1 MRPDDVFALVL
12 DLRSFSVICPLDAE
26 AGDNIS
32 VTAPAPALSLLQGTS
47 DFNADEPVLLSAILS
62 ASEAVKLAGPL
73 GKGDNGELTSGYGR
87 ASLVPM
93 PSSDLSNA
101 KDFDSASIPLT
112 SNEQLPASIVA
123 MAPTAEKRAT
133 DAAESSSAVFTEM
146 DTSSNSVPSAGLETA
161 SDSKLCD
168 TAIGCKATKCDVGTT
183 ECYDAIVSDR
193 HEVYEACATIINNS
207 SCDTHLQGFG
217 KSSGLTA
224 AVDSAHT
231 LDASSTAMCERKSEG
246 CGVGDSAG
254 CALCTCALKSVSNPD
269 DVKVNGS
276 GSSGALC
283 LCSVCGEDPR
293 GNNLPPIAVRIP
305 LATPSMTVLSSIR
318 YEPFI

>member
-26 AGDNIS
+26 GGDNIS

-47 DFNADEPVLLSAILS
+47 DFNADEPVLLSAVLS

-73 GKGDNGELTSGYGR
+73 GKGDNGEFTSGCGR

-93 PSSDLSNA
+93 TSSDLSNA
-101 KDFDSASIPLT
+101 KGLDSASIPLS
-112 SNEQLPASIVA
+112 SNEQLSASVTV
-123 MAPTAEKRAT
+123 MAPTAGKRAT
-133 DAAESSSAVFTEM
+133 DAAESSSTVFTEI
-146 DTSSNSVPSAGLETA
+146 DKNSNSVPSAGLETT
-161 SDSKLCD
+161 SDSKFCD
-168 TAIGCKATKCDVGTT
+168 TARGCKTTKSDIGTT
-183 ECYDAIVSDR
+183 ECHDAIVSDR

-207 SCDTHLQGFG
+207 SCEPHLLGFG

-246 CGVGDSAG
+246 SGVGDSAG
-254 CALCTCALKSVSNPD
+254 CALCTCALKSVSSPD
-269 DVKVNGS
+269 DVKVEGS
-276 GSSGALC
+276 SSSGAPC
-283 LCSVCGEDPR
+283 LCSVCGDDPR
-293 GNNLPPIAVRIP
+293 GNDLPPIAVRIP

-318 YEPFI
+318 CEPFI